1 MSIRKICLD
10 FHTHTLILYFTIY
23 KDISEILTTR
33 YEVGFFPPI
42 IYICGSLSWRFIQKT
57 DHVRIQSWSA
67 KPSKIHTTR
76 SSRRMST
83 VKFRYSETKSNSLG
97 AIIAITG
104 STYKYTYVLQFGVRR
119 TRTTMENTVCRGTRP
134 QNKVYYTY
142 VSTSSSVHCVCVCVC
157 MRIYTH
163 VQANGSF

>member
-1 MSIRKICLD
+1 MFINASCFSQTNCVIIIVTRVSPRIDVVDKRVHSVVSKKMECARLEEWKTMSIRKICLD

-42 IYICGSLSWRFIQKT
+42 IYICGPLSWRFIQKT

-104 STYKYTYVLQFGVRR
+104 STYKYTYVL
-119 TRTTMENTVCRGTRP
+119 
-134 QNKVYYTY
+134 
-142 VSTSSSVHCVCVCVC
+142 
-157 MRIYTH
+157 
-163 VQANGSF
+163 